1 MTEAKMISDVAE
13 QLSGLARRL
22 QNNPGF
28 MAQVLAA
35 YQRQERLSDQ
45 ALMAHLNTTSKM
57 LTRLALCKKPD
68 LNSSEFANQI
78 RQIASYTEIEAT
90 QIANIVRQVE
100 SLQKLAERLEPNV
113 PQETTTHQPQ
123 LREGLLAAARDRA
136 EAEPDQPPPPEED
149 EKDTLED

>member
-1 MTEAKMISDVAE
+1 MTEANVIPDVAR
-13 QLSGLARRL
+13 QLSGLAHRL
-22 QNNPGF
+22 QNNPDF

-68 LNSSEFANQI
+68 PNSPEFANQI

-100 SLQKLAERLEPNV
+100 SLQKLTEQSQPNV
-113 PQETTTHQPQ
+113 PQENTTHQPQ
-123 LREGLLAAARDRA
+123 LSKGLLAAARDRTEA
-136 EAEPDQPPPPEED
+136 EADQPPPPEED
-149 EKDTLED
+149 EKDISED